1 MKEIPVLFNA
11 EMVRAI
17 LEGHKTQ
24 TRRPF
29 KYQPTDCWRPDRFCV
44 LHELKDGHFPLRNG
58 EPIPIGYGV
67 VNEDGDAGYVSP
79 FGNVGDVLTISEAV
93 TVSVVND
100 EVYSLLFA
108 ADGKYE
114 ERLGTPELI
123 AKIRAYKRPQLRGVF
138 LPPAFQRDVKL
149 PVTDI
154 RVQRVQEISEEDA
167 MAEGGWNYRNC
178 PVHKNPV
185 RSFGDLWRSIYNTWD
200 ANPWV
205 WAATFEVVK

>member
-1 MKEIPVLFNA
+1 MKEIPTLFSGP
-11 EMVRAI
+11 MIVSI
-17 LEGHKTQ
+17 LENRKTQ
-24 TRRPF
+24 TRRPV
-29 KYQPTDCWRPDRFCV
+29 KLEPCMVAQSGAAIMWPDAT
-44 LHELKDGHFPLRNG
+44 LGFPITHQQFVEHR
-58 EPIPIGYGV
+58 
-67 VNEDGDAGYVSP
+67 SP
-79 FGNVGDVLTISEAV
+79 FKVGDVLTISEAV
-93 TVSVVND
+93 TVSVVN
-100 EVYSLLFA
+100 EETYSLLFA

-114 ERLGTPELI
+114 ERFGTPELI

-167 MAEGGWNYRNC
+167 MAEGIDLKGYRSNT
-178 PVHKNPV
+178 
-185 RSFGDLWRSIYNTWD
+185 FGISGREHRIEFSPLWQSIYGTWD